1 MPTEGGILMALQ
13 KPRQFQ
19 YRPPERRQKQ
29 LKEKE
34 GEEYRPRI
42 ELPKA
47 GDGRTSF
54 TGGGGIFSS
63 GFRLL
68 LMLVAIIGLALVF
81 ASLG

>member
-1 MPTEGGILMALQ
+1 MALQ

-29 LKEKE
+29 LAEKE

-47 GDGRTSF
+47 GDSRTSLSGK
-54 TGGGGIFSS
+54 GGMFSGGL
-63 GFRLL
+63 RLL
-68 LMLVAIIGLALVF
+68 LMLVAIVALALVF